1 MHAHRYARDY
11 ERLVQHAEFLNPWA
25 AITLMTRRLTQGKKS
40 LALLPAAQAA

>member
-1 MHAHRYARDY
+1 MHAHRHARDY
-11 ERLVQHAEFLNPWA
+11 ERLFQHSEILNLWL